1 MDKHKTYVD
10 MRAWYVKLD
19 MRSMEFDNSIIKVGD
34 YEVLIKV
41 LPLLGTCTVY
51 YMYDTRID
59 FDKTLNGNYY
69 TEEAYEV
76 IDKCRG
82 DIEDKLFDLFYKYK
96 KK

>member
-1 MDKHKTYVD
+1 

-59 FDKTLNGNYY
+59 FDKTLNGTYY

-76 IDKCRG
+76 IANRRG
-82 DIEDKLFDLFYKYK
+82 DIPDKLFDLFYKYK